1 MTESLA
7 LFSKTVR
14 DVYLVGPYPT
24 EIERRRGS
32 FRATFA
38 RGHADNIWKVEA
50 QGSAVMGTFGSQDR
64 RARILNDGGTIR
76 SSRPGGY
83 LAVRTEYTKDARG
96 AVRAKYQQP
105 LRNLPN
111 TFVRPIRA
119 PKAHAAV
126 FERIGRRVVPIAW
139 LVKEVFI
146 KGRRFMEKTRAV
158 VEPKI
163 PAIFQQKFNT
173 VFTQLQNTLNRIG
186 GR

>member
-1 MTESLA
+1 
-7 LFSKTVR
+7 V
-14 DVYLVGPYPT
+14 
-24 EIERRRGS
+24 I
-32 FRATFA
+32 
-38 RGHADNIWKVEA
+38 
-50 QGSAVMGTFGSQDR
+50 GTFGSADK
-64 RARILNDGGTIR
+64 RANILNTGGTIR
-76 SSRPGGY
+76 PVRSQF
-83 LAVRTEYTKDARG
+83 LAVRSEYTRDARG

-146 KGRRFMEKTRAV
+146 KGRRFMERCEQQV
-158 VEPKI
+158 GPRI
-163 PAIFQQKFNT
+163 PGIFQQKFNT
-173 VFTQLQNTLNRIG
+173 VLTQLQNTLNRIG